1 MIWLSLLH
9 RIYVN
14 WMCRI
19 FFFRALWAALWRERC
34 CTYPFVRIG
43 SNCVWLWVC
52 STVAEIKTS
61 LVSTNGSDWLV
72 RFRVWRANVL
82 SPNGSVFSPNELNV
96 FNFKAALISHL
107 AESEPQNWVISTD
120 GALLKRRLP
129 PEKVFEVIKRTHQAT
144 IKIINVYTVHTHTQ
158 THKRAAN
165 EMETCVAIIR
175 QILLRYVR
183 ISYNDIPLYLHRFG
197 CSAVSG
203 DLLTHHPRKQIYQR
217 RVECTHTHSGRS
229 AVAGFTR
236 SDDWHTLISL
246 LQSNNT

>member
-144 IKIINVYTVHTHTQ
+144 IKIINVYTVHTHTHRHTNVPQ
-158 THKRAAN
+158 MKWKRASLSSA
-165 EMETCVAIIR
+165 
-175 QILLRYVR
+175 RYYYATFAFR
-183 ISYNDIPLYLHRFG
+183 IMTFRFI
-197 CSAVSG
+197 CTDLVVQQSAVTCSRTTLANKFINVALNAYTHTRAARSSWLHPVG
-203 DLLTHHPRKQIYQR
+203 WLTHADFALTVK
-217 RVECTHTHSGRS
+217 
-229 AVAGFTR
+229 
-236 SDDWHTLISL
+236 
-246 LQSNNT
+246 